1 MRRFVRAAVARAA
14 ATAVVGAAFVVA
26 SPATITHAAPTTYTV
41 TNTSSNSLTS
51 GSLPWAVHQANYTTP
66 GLDKIKFNIPGN
78 GPHTI
83 TLSGSL
89 YLNDQIVIEGNS
101 EPGWTAQAPMIWV
114 EGGANVPSLFVLQ
127 NDPSTGRTSSGSTI
141 MGLGMVRYT
150 SNAITIFPGSI
161 GNWIQQNLIGFRPN
175 GGSVTRNTGTGLPN
189 VGTSR
194 GIGIASSWNV
204 VRWNT
209 ISGVDNA
216 ITIGDPT
223 MNGAPFKTNSIRE
236 NNIGTDPTGTITAG
250 YGNLGDGIFLGEG
263 ASENFLG
270 PANIIS
276 GNGSAGVEFFHSSNR
291 GNVVFRN
298 YIGLDTTGKVKLGNG
313 EVGVLFTR
321 GATYNAIGG
330 PFGGNFIAGNTY
342 GGISLGQSTWGASSG
357 NWIQNN
363 TIGLN
368 TDGVVMGGQQVG
380 VSLNSGSKNN
390 LVSNNVIG
398 GHSQHAVIIGDPSG
412 KGSISNA
419 VNDNYLGRTV
429 SGDLVPNGGFAVMFL
444 NAGYNYMYDNKL
456 GTNTLGPYGV
466 VNSPGLAIRLL

>member
-1 MRRFVRAAVARAA
+1 MAVMAAAVAVAA
-14 ATAVVGAAFVVA
+14 PAAV
-26 SPATITHAAPTTYTV
+26 SHAAMTTYTV
-41 TNTSSNSLTS
+41 TNTSSNANTV
-51 GSLPWAVHQANYTTP
+51 GSLPWAVQESNYTTP
-66 GLDKIKFNIPGN
+66 GLDKIKFNIPGA

-83 TLSGSL
+83 TIGSSL
-89 YLNDQIVIEGNS
+89 YLNDQIVIEGSS
-101 EPGWTAQAPMIWV
+101 ESGWTADTPMIWI
-114 EGGANVPSLFVLQ
+114 EGTSAVDSLFVLQ
-127 NDPSTGRTSSGSTI
+127 NDPGTGRTSSGSTI
-141 MGLGMVRYT
+141 MGLGLVKYR
-150 SNAITIFPGSI
+150 SNAITIFSGSI

-175 GGSVTRNTGTGLPN
+175 GGGVIRNTATGYAN
-189 VGTSR
+189 AGTSR
-194 GIGIASSWNV
+194 GIGMASSYNV

-216 ITIGDPT
+216 ITVGDPT
-223 MNGAPFKTNSIRE
+223 LRGAPYKTNSIRE
-236 NNIGTDPTGTITAG
+236 NNIGTDPTGTFTAG

-270 PANIIS
+270 PANVIS

-298 YIGLDTTGKVKLGNG
+298 YIGLDVTGKNRLGNG

-330 PFGGNFIAGNTY
+330 PFGGNFIVGNTY
-342 GGISLGQSTWGASSG
+342 GGISLGQSSWGAASG
-357 NWIQNN
+357 NWVQNN

-368 TDGVVMGGQQVG
+368 IDGDVMGGQQVG
-380 VSLNSGSKNN
+380 VSINSGSKSN

-398 GHSQHAVIIGDPSG
+398 GHSQHAVIIGDPSS
-412 KGSISNA
+412 KGSTSNA

-429 SGDLVPNGGFAVMFL
+429 DGTQVANGGFAVMFL